1 VPNVT
6 NIISGVL
13 PADQW
18 RSRPGAFSPRSHFP
32 GTGVPGVGNGTGLL
46 AAVVRPVP
54 RVRNQAALTVRTAQ
68 LGQTDNYNHM
78 TSVIAVG
85 EGASG
90 PTHRPPHREPA

>member
-1 VPNVT
+1 VT

-18 RSRPGAFSPRSHFP
+18 RSRLGAFSPRSSFL
-32 GTGVPGVGNGTGLL
+32 GTGVPGIGSGTGPC
-46 AAVVRPVP
+46 AAVVRPVR
-54 RVRNQAALTVRTAQ
+54 RVRNKVALTVPATQQ
-68 LGQTDNYNHM
+68 LKQTNNYNHM

-90 PTHRPPHREPA
+90 PTHRPPYREPA